1 MPAIA
6 IMASCPLGILIFMTD
21 WSSKSFFFFKVGSA
35 ALGIPDFKACNV
47 MDYKW
52 QYDFE
57 NHYTDAKLLFL
68 KRAFNGFLGQHYCR
82 AILDSTIQQ

>member
-21 WSSKSFFFFKVGSA
+21 CKFKIFLFKVGSA

-47 MDYKW
+47 MAYKW
-52 QYDFE
+52 QCDFE
-57 NHYTDAKLLFL
+57 NHFTDVKLLFL

-82 AILDSTIQQ
+82 AILDSTLQQ